1 MYEVAVLLEII
12 DHLVSNSR
20 ILFLLGKTN
29 RSPVSTYRTACSKI
43 QYRMKGIFTT
53 TVDFGVVGL
62 DAAIVCCYLY
72 HIILTHIRQYP

>member
-12 DHLVSNSR
+12 DHLV
-20 ILFLLGKTN
+20 LTVGFYFYLEKTN

-43 QYRMKGIFTT
+43 QYRMNGIFTT